1 LFVLVLSYAAAA
13 TNMTENSDSLS
24 HKKGQTA
31 KSRLSFFSIAP
42 SLSVLV
48 VIVILLIVVLVILI
62 LIVILIVILVI
73 VLVIV
78 VLVVI
83 LIIVHEIHLLIDT
96 SIVCL
101 L

>member
-1 LFVLVLSYAAAA
+1 
-13 TNMTENSDSLS
+13 MTENSDSLS

-48 VIVILLIVVLVILI
+48 VIVILLIVVLVI
-62 LIVILIVILVI
+62 
-73 VLVIV
+73 V

-83 LIIVHEIHLLIDT
+83 LIIVHEIHLLIVT

>member
-1 LFVLVLSYAAAA
+1 
-13 TNMTENSDSLS
+13 MTEKIYSLS
-24 HKKGQTA
+24 HKKRQAA
-31 KSRLSFFSIAP
+31 KADCPFFSIAP

-48 VIVILLIVVLVILI
+48 IIVILLIVVLVILI
-62 LIVILIVILVI
+62 LVVILVI
-73 VLVIV
+73 VLVI

>member
-1 LFVLVLSYAAAA
+1 
-13 TNMTENSDSLS
+13 MTEKIYSLS
-24 HKKGQTA
+24 HKKRQAA
-31 KSRLSFFSIAP
+31 KSRLPFFSIAP

-62 LIVILIVILVI
+62 LVI
-73 VLVIV
+73 VLVIVVLVV